1 MRKKRGFTLTEILIS
16 ILIIGIVMSAVMTL
30 FVSVFKSYEFH
41 QDIMEAK
48 QRGQIALAAIEP
60 LVLNSG
66 LGIPAVSKD
75 FMEVFKDNNR
85 IIPQSATPTN
95 NQNFSGPV
103 QIATVSGGGVSEAV
117 VTIDSG
123 NDLDTTDEKYTGD
136 SLWIVYSVS
145 SGYGIS
151 KLNIVGEILS
161 DVSLEMDPDADFTPL
176 KDNLDIY
183 VNSNS
188 SLKSWVAFPSSRF
201 PFKVLD
207 DSLTN
212 STTPLGLRTTKRQ
225 FLHRFDELHYVR
237 ASKIK
242 IDAGNNL
249 SIYHLVN
256 PTPDSYQPVVEGI
269 YGMRCVFDRDGDRI
283 LTVTVLARADT
294 LRPELN
300 INSVDGWQGA
310 IPDGQYRYAAV
321 SKSWRIRN

>member
-123 NDLDTTDEKYTGD
+123 NDLDTTDEKYTGNG
-136 SLWIVYSVS
+136 
-145 SGYGIS
+145 SG
-151 KLNIVGEILS
+151 
-161 DVSLEMDPDADFTPL
+161 
-176 KDNLDIY
+176 
-183 VNSNS
+183 
-188 SLKSWVAFPSSRF
+188 
-201 PFKVLD
+201 
-207 DSLTN
+207 
-212 STTPLGLRTTKRQ
+212 
-225 FLHRFDELHYVR
+225 
-237 ASKIK
+237 
-242 IDAGNNL
+242 
-249 SIYHLVN
+249 
-256 PTPDSYQPVVEGI
+256 
-269 YGMRCVFDRDGDRI
+269 C
-283 LTVTVLARADT
+283 
-294 LRPELN
+294 
-300 INSVDGWQGA
+300 
-310 IPDGQYRYAAV
+310 
-321 SKSWRIRN
+321 